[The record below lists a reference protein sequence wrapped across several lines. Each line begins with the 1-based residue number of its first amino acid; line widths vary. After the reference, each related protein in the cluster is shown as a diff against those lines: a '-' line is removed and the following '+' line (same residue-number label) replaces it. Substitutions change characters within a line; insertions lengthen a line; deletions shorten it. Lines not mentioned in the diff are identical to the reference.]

1 MANSKFKFIP
11 LFLLA
16 SLTVIPAFQEAPAV
30 KTRAAEYPGR
40 TTINVLNVEDYIYL
54 YSEEGDAEDLTKQ
67 FEKYAKEEL
76 GFEDPK
82 VVYNTTP
89 TPETMLNELQTE
101 RASYDLLCPSDYMIE
116 RMADNGLLEKLDGDL
131 LPNYNQY
138 TSVRIREYLD
148 NCFTRFYDEGEDIKE
163 HPYAVG
169 YMWGTLGI
177 LFNPTYKGQDYDK
190 AMEDMQDWSVLWN
203 KDYNS
208 TISIKDSMRD
218 TFAVALMYSYTDDY
232 ERQTDAGI
240 ETLPGFKTLTETY
253 NALENPTEEE
263 TVTYNLAM
271 SKLFNMDDEVVTSK
285 DAAIQAAA
293 QNLNNLK
300 ANIYGLEVDTGKNDI
315 LTNKIGINLA
325 WSGDAVYSMDLG
337 EQENDLEL
345 YYSVPK
351 YGSNIW
357 FDGWCMPKR
366 DNRTEPERK
375 LAHAFLDFISMPEN
389 ATQNMNYTGYTSFI
403 GGDDILNLA
412 RDWYD
417 YRTDL
422 IYNEGEDEEWYSLFY
437 EDPNDE
443 ELFEVWYEDC
453 AFEEDQDP
461 DYDDVQLYYGYCDY
475 DEDGN
480 LINIETG
487 DPLTTDDLDE
497 FEGEFYNARLTIPE
511 DIEVVDLTYFFDGTL
526 SDEMS
531 EDDMIFYSDCYLPFE
546 NSDGSHNISVGR
558 QFFTQYPDEGTIV
571 RCAVMKDFGEYN
583 NAITKMWEKFKSTAL
598 PVWAI
603 VLFVVEIAAILGV
616 CLYFV
621 INKSIKKSLKKKGI
635 R

>member
-1 MANSKFKFIP
+1 
-11 LFLLA
+11 
-16 SLTVIPAFQEAPAV
+16 
-30 KTRAAEYPGR
+30 
-40 TTINVLNVEDYIYL
+40 
-54 YSEEGDAEDLTKQ
+54 
-67 FEKYAKEEL
+67 
-76 GFEDPK
+76 
-82 VVYNTTP
+82 
-89 TPETMLNELQTE
+89 
-101 RASYDLLCPSDYMIE
+101 
-116 RMADNGLLEKLDGDL
+116 
-131 LPNYNQY
+131 
-138 TSVRIREYLD
+138 
-148 NCFTRFYDEGEDIKE
+148 
-163 HPYAVG
+163 
-169 YMWGTLGI
+169 
-177 LFNPTYKGQDYDK
+177 
-190 AMEDMQDWSVLWN
+190 
-203 KDYNS
+203 
-208 TISIKDSMRD
+208 
-218 TFAVALMYSYTDDY
+218 
-232 ERQTDAGI
+232 
-240 ETLPGFKTLTETY
+240 
-253 NALENPTEEE
+253 
-263 TVTYNLAM
+263 
-271 SKLFNMDDEVVTSK
+271 
-285 DAAIQAAA
+285 
-293 QNLNNLK
+293 
-300 ANIYGLEVDTGKNDI
+300 
-315 LTNKIGINLA
+315 
-325 WSGDAVYSMDLG
+325 MDLG